1 MRANRTLLQHKY
13 TNVIEA
19 CSLRWNVNLRQAM
32 DIFYRSRTYQE
43 MSTGVSDMHCRSDAY
58 LAEEIEL
65 EGEGFTDNAAYTTF
79 LHLRT

>member
-19 CSLRWNVNLRQAM
+19 YSIRRDIDLRQAM
-32 DIFYRSRTYQE
+32 DVFYKSQTYQE
-43 MSTGVSDMHCRSDAY
+43 MSRGISDMHCRSDAY

-65 EGEGFTDNAAYTTF
+65 EGGA
-79 LHLRT
+79 